1 MTECINLPTGILAF
15 FIFFIP
21 EMLIVFWVLHMNKK
35 ADLEYNAKMKEI
47 KERYGVDV

>member
-15 FIFFIP
+15 IVFFIP
-21 EMLIVFWVLHMNKK
+21 EMLIVCWVLHMNKK